1 MNKIKFE
8 QKQTKNEDD
17 FKEEVHSKSDATEL
31 EKSSFIIHKFW
42 VHYFFT
48 EMRADLTDFS

>member
-31 EKSSFIIHKFW
+31 EKSSFIIHKF
-42 VHYFFT
+42 
-48 EMRADLTDFS
+48 